1 MEGKCRLWRGEGR
14 LPAGEAAEEE
24 EKCEECL
31 RIRII

>member
-1 MEGKCRLWRGEGR
+1 MTGMRRRRRGEGR
-14 LPAGEAAEEE
+14 LLAGAAEEK